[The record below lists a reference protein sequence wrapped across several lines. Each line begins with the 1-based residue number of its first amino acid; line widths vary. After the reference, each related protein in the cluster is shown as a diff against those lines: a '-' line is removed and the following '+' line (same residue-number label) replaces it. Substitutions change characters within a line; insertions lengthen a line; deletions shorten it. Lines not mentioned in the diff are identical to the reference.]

1 MANGQ
6 KFSGIR
12 KSYIDVLKV
21 LMGLDSQREKITI
34 HLLIKYHIY
43 KVLPVCYML
52 GTVQGTRDATLH
64 KTATEQDQ
72 AGHLTDMMGTRTQ
85 I

>member
-1 MANGQ
+1 MDNGQ

-12 KSYIDVLKV
+12 KSYIGVLKV

-43 KVLPVCYML
+43 
-52 GTVQGTRDATLH
+52 
-64 KTATEQDQ
+64 
-72 AGHLTDMMGTRTQ
+72 
-85 I
+85 